1 VAPGDEQRVLA
12 VEADAAPRRRLAVDV
27 LVRID
32 EHAVRAADPL
42 TELVELAAQ
51 FRVCVVP
58 RVARQATVT
67 VGPVGLVRV
76 VAERRRDDGARPL
89 EQRLRMA
96 RALGLRHRELH
107 VGEEA
112 ARAALADV
120 PLGLLVRDRG
130 SRADSVKPD
139 RLGELHQFGRR
150 HADSVTLVQ
159 AVRIHEDGGPDV
171 LVLEEVPDPVAAPG
185 EVLIRL
191 RASALNHLD
200 VWIRK
205 GLPSVPKPR
214 ILGADGAGVVEAL
227 GEGVD
232 RFEPGDAVVINPG
245 VEAPD
250 GAIHVIGEHGDGTN
264 AQLIAVPATNVYP
277 IPGDLTFEEAAAFPL
292 VFETAY
298 RMLVTRARL
307 EAGEWVLLWG
317 IGSGVSTAG
326 LAIAKALGAR
336 TIVTSS
342 SDAKLVRALELG
354 ADATVNHATSDVKA
368 AVKEATA
375 GHGADVVVDHVG
387 EATWRTSLDVAARE
401 GRIAVCG
408 ATSGPN
414 PPAALHRV
422 WWKQLTILGSTM
434 GTKADFEGAYALIAS
449 GNARPVVDEVV
460 PLAEIQAAHA
470 RLEAG
475 EQLGK
480 IVLQI
485 PA

>member
-1 VAPGDEQRVLA
+1 
-12 VEADAAPRRRLAVDV
+12 
-27 LVRID
+27 
-32 EHAVRAADPL
+32 
-42 TELVELAAQ
+42 
-51 FRVCVVP
+51 
-58 RVARQATVT
+58 
-67 VGPVGLVRV
+67 
-76 VAERRRDDGARPL
+76 
-89 EQRLRMA
+89 M
-96 RALGLRHRELH
+96 
-107 VGEEA
+107 
-112 ARAALADV
+112 
-120 PLGLLVRDRG
+120 
-130 SRADSVKPD
+130 
-139 RLGELHQFGRR
+139 
-150 HADSVTLVQ
+150 
-159 AVRIHEDGGPDV
+159 
-171 LVLEEVPDPVAAPG
+171 LVLEDVPNPTPAPG

-214 ILGADGAGVVEAL
+214 ILGADGAGIVEAL
-227 GEGVD
+227 GDGVTG
-232 RFEPGDAVVINPG
+232 FEAGQRVVINPG

-264 AQLIAVPATNVYP
+264 AQRIAVPAANVYP
-277 IPGDLTFEEAAAFPL
+277 IPGDLSFEEAAAFPL

-307 EAGEWVLLWG
+307 EPGEWVLLWG

-342 SDAKLVRALELG
+342 SDAKLARARELG
-354 ADATVNHATSDVKA
+354 ADVIVNHADGDVKA
-368 AVKEATA
+368 AVKEATE

-414 PPAALHRV
+414 PPAALHRI

-434 GTKADFEGAYALIAS
+434 GTKADFEGAYELIES
-449 GNARPVVDEVV
+449 GRARPVVDEVV

-480 IVLQI
+480 IVLSI
-485 PA
+485 PS